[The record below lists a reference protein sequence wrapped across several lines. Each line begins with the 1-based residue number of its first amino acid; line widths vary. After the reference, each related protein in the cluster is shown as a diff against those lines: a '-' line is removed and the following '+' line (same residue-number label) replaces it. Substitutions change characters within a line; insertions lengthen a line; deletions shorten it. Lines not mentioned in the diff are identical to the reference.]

1 MLVDAKFI
9 TFGLAINL
17 IKTRSPILVA
27 VVISPQIPVV
37 AVRVLPAA
45 FQQLALLVVA
55 TVAPSTQQ
63 SYDGYGATKNSNETP
78 AVGGIYIAQRF

>member
-1 MLVDAKFI
+1 
-9 TFGLAINL
+9 
-17 IKTRSPILVA
+17 
-27 VVISPQIPVV
+27 
-37 AVRVLPAA
+37 VLPAA